1 MEVCVNG
8 RLLGTIAAVVIV
20 VAAAYAM
27 RRAGN
32 ALRDQLKGGRK

>member
-1 MEVCVNG
+1 MSE
-8 RLLGTIAAVVIV
+8 RLFGTIAAIVI
-20 VAAAYAM
+20 VAAAVYAM